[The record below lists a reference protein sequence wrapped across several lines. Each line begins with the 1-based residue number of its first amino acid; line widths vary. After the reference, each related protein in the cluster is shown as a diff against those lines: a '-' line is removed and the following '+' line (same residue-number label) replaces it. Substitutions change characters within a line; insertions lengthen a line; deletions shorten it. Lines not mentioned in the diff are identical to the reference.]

1 VKVKFLELKKLYGKF
16 KYKNMN
22 DYISDLLAR
31 LQNGIMRKK
40 ESIEVPKTKMVLEIL
55 KVLEQEKMIDSFEEM
70 EDGKIKVFPLY
81 FEDETPV
88 VEHFVRVSKPGQRIY
103 VSSGDITP
111 VLNGRGI
118 NIVSTSSGLMSG
130 ALAKSKNIGG
140 ELICRVW

>member
-1 VKVKFLELKKLYGKF
+1 
-16 KYKNMN
+16 MN

-31 LQNGIMRKK
+31 LQNGIMRKR

-55 KVLEQEKMIDSFEEM
+55 RVLEQEKMIDSFEET
-70 EDGKIKVFPLY
+70 EDGKIEVFPLY

-88 VEHFVRVSKPGQRIY
+88 VEHFTRVSKPGQRIY

>member
-1 VKVKFLELKKLYGKF
+1 VKVKFLELKRLYGKF
-16 KYKNMN
+16 KQKNMN
-22 DYISDLLAR
+22 DHISDLLAR

-40 ESIEVPKTKMVLEIL
+40 ETIEVPKTKMILEIL
-55 KVLEQEKMIDSFEEM
+55 KVLEQENMIEAIEEM
-70 EDGKIKVFPLY
+70 EEGKIGVFPLY

-88 VEHFVRVSKPGQRIY
+88 VEHFTRVSKPGQRIY

-118 NIVSTSSGLMSG
+118 NIISTSSGLMSG
-130 ALAKSKNIGG
+130 AMAKSKNIGG